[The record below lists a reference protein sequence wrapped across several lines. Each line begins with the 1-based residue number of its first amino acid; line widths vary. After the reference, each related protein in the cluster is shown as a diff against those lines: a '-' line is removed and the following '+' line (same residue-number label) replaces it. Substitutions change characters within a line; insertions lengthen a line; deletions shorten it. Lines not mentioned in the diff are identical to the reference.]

1 MVADAALEGEATDLA
16 AQVAA
21 NAPLSMR
28 GNKSA
33 IETLVHN
40 PVLSD
45 AQEAGLIALR
55 ESCFASED
63 FREGIAAFAERRKP
77 VWRGR

>member
-1 MVADAALEGEATDLA
+1 
-16 AQVAA
+16 
-21 NAPLSMR
+21 MR